1 MLPENTVLPLQVLL
15 NKCDSKIQQILSED
29 NYSCIECATEAD
41 YKLQRQ
47 QFPCPVDVSLSDQ
60 PSAQGNFASYRLPY
74 SACVPKIFNEIKEF
88 VNNCK
93 KFADGL
99 NSSQTEL
106 DDMIRKPTNRLI
118 TDKINEDIRVL
129 IKKVSLAQLVQIVV
143 NTCYLEKSITLLEEH
158 LLTVIE

>member
-1 MLPENTVLPLQVLL
+1 LYQVLL
-15 NKCDSKIQQILSED
+15 NKCDDRIQQILAED
-29 NYSCIECATEAD
+29 NYSYIECSTEAD
-41 YKLQRQ
+41 YRRQRVE
-47 QFPCPVDVSLSDQ
+47 FPCQVDVSAGHVSKAND
-60 PSAQGNFASYRLPY
+60 YRLPY
-74 SACVPKIFNEIKEF
+74 SACVPKIFIEIKEF

-143 NTCYLEKSITLLEEH
+143 NTIYLEKSITLLEEH
-158 LLTVIE
+158 LLSVIE